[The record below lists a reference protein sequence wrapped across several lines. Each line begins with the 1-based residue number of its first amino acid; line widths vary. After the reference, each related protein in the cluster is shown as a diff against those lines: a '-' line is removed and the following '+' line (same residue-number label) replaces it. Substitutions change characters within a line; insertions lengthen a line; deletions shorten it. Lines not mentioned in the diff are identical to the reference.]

1 MTEVRFA
8 SILAPMNKQHAL
20 DVFGGSTELARELG
34 IQRQAVSAWP
44 DPLPQK
50 TVDRLIGLAFRR
62 GKILDLIGASK
73 LDSYRSVEPPD
84 APKP

>member
-1 MTEVRFA
+1 VGDLTELRVA
-8 SILAPMNKQHAL
+8 SKLSGMDKKHAL

-62 GKILDLIGASK
+62 GKILQLVGASK
-73 LDSYRSVEPPD
+73 LESRAD
-84 APKP
+84 ATPES

>member
-1 MTEVRFA
+1 M
-8 SILAPMNKQHAL
+8 SGMDKQHAL
-20 DVFGGSTELARELG
+20 DVFGGSSELARELG

-62 GKILDLIGASK
+62 GKILALVGASK
-73 LDSYRSVEPPD
+73 LDGGTRPD
-84 APKP
+84 APQS